1 MNPQKLGLY
10 CEALDEFRTKMDL
23 ALGAAARNLMEKR
36 LIEGSVSAKIKII
49 IKERVNDET
58 GEITHL
64 IELEPDV
71 IIKIGG
77 KGKLECAKMTRF
89 ILQEDKN
96 GEMVIAS
103 QQISMDDI
111 QKGA

>member
-1 MNPQKLGLY
+1 MKPQKFGLY

-23 ALGAAARNLMEKR
+23 ALGTAARNLMEKR

-49 IKERVNDET
+49 IKERVNDKT

-64 IELEPDV
+64 IELEPDAN
-71 IIKIGG
+71 IKIGG
-77 KGKLECAKMTRF
+77 KGKLECAKMAGF